1 MAHEDEITR
10 LLDEIAGLKARI
22 AEPEAQRARD
32 ARTEGYL
39 PDARQHENG
48 SCHGHVSDQRR
59 ALLRKQ
65 PIVRKEGPVHRVCP
79 DIDRTAKPCRP
90 LERIEDIDVDSWCK
104 LANCA
109 NHRLPYLTVT
119 AV

>member
-32 ARTEGYL
+32 ARTEGY
-39 PDARQHENG
+39 
-48 SCHGHVSDQRR
+48 VSDQRR